1 MSGITTWQI
10 VLEAAQEL
18 SASQDTFTRANIID
32 KIHER
37 HPKVLENSIGPYIQS
52 MIKPDYRHPYLEKIA
67 YNQYRLR
74 REAVD
79 IEPEEEEDT
88 VKVLRETRISLER
101 DLESFIVEQIQAV
114 EKDLKLKEPKYRQVS
129 VDSGLIDVLAEDSQG
144 NMVII
149 ELKAGQAKDR
159 VLAQTLAYMSDITET
174 YGNAETRGIIIAHS
188 FSDRLLQAVKIVP
201 RVKLLRYGIKFVFE
215 KP

>member
-1 MSGITTWQI
+1 
-10 VLEAAQEL
+10 
-18 SASQDTFTRANIID
+18 
-32 KIHER
+32 
-37 HPKVLENSIGPYIQS
+37 
-52 MIKPDYRHPYLEKIA
+52 
-67 YNQYRLR
+67 
-74 REAVD
+74 
-79 IEPEEEEDT
+79 
-88 VKVLRETRISLER
+88 
-101 DLESFIVEQIQAV
+101 V